1 MTATTIKK
9 PASVRL
15 PARLNSALLRHAKQ
29 LKVSKESLA
38 RQAIEEFLQ
47 TEADLETVKA
57 RRSEP
62 TIPHGQFWKN
72 LGLEG

>member
-15 PARLNSALLRHAKQ
+15 PARLNSALLKHAKQ
-29 LKVSKESLA
+29 LKISKESLA

-47 TEADLETVKA
+47 AEADLDAVKT
-57 RRSEP
+57 RRNEP
-62 TIPHGQFWKN
+62 NIPHAQFWKN

>member
-15 PARLNSALLRHAKQ
+15 PERLNSALLKHAKQ
-29 LKVSKESLA
+29 LKISKESLA

-47 TEADLETVKA
+47 AEADLETVKA
-57 RRSEP
+57 RRDEP
-62 TIPHGQFWKN
+62 TIPHGKFWKN